1 MTTDPAAAER
11 PPEPLAGGVPP
22 ADDARTAED
31 LPGLARVLFGL
42 LLLALFAVLALAV
55 LVLPPA
61 APGLSAA
68 VAARIGESG
77 VSHPVTAVLL
87 NFRGYDT
94 LLEVAVLLLA
104 LIGTWSVGTARGC
117 GGTAP
122 GPLLLHLPRLLMPLM
137 VLVAG
142 YLLWVGAHA
151 PGGAFQA
158 GALLGAVAILG
169 CLSGRRLPALVLGW
183 PLRLALILGVG
194 VFAALGVGVAALPG
208 GAPLEWPPAIA
219 KHIIVGIELAA
230 MLSIGAVLAA
240 LFVGGRP

>member
-1 MTTDPAAAER
+1 MAREM
-11 PPEPLAGGVPP
+11 L
-22 ADDARTAED
+22 DAV
-31 LPGLARVLFGL
+31 LGLAVLWVAWSALNSRDLFRGVVLFIAFGL
-42 LLLALFAVLALAV
+42 LMALIWARLQAPDIAL
-55 LVLPPA
+55 
-61 APGLSAA
+61 
-68 VAARIGESG
+68 GESG

-230 MLSIGAVLAA
+230 MLSIGAVLGA

>member
-1 MTTDPAAAER
+1 MTIERGPSEPGAAA
-11 PPEPLAGGVPP
+11 P
-22 ADDARTAED
+22 ADARGADARSAEE
-31 LPGLARVLFGL
+31 LPRWARVLLSL

-55 LVLPPA
+55 LALPPT
-61 APGLSAA
+61 APGLSAT
-68 VAARIGESG
+68 VAERIGESG

-94 LLEVAVLLLA
+94 LLELAVLLLA
-104 LIGTWSVGTARGC
+104 LIGAWSVGTARAC
-117 GGTAP
+117 ADAAP

-158 GALLGAVAILG
+158 GALLGAVGILG
-169 CLSGRRLPALVLGW
+169 CLSGRRLPARALGW
-183 PLRLALILGVG
+183 PLRLVLVLGVA
-194 VFAALGVGVAALPG
+194 VFSALGVGVAALPG
-208 GAPLEWPPAIA
+208 SMPLAWPPDLA
-219 KHIIVGIELAA
+219 KQIILGIELAA
-230 MLSIGAVLAA
+230 MLSIGAVLAS